1 MYACPH
7 ELWAAVMGT
16 NSEKL
21 QCDLVMRG
29 GITSGIVYPRAI
41 AKLAETYNFRSIGG
55 TSAGAIAATATAAAQ
70 FGAKTPPDPLFV
82 GPPND
87 PFQVRIRRLPKE
99 LAEMKR
105 GKSVLE
111 RLFQPAA
118 GMERLFGVLMAS
130 LQRGGPGWGLVS
142 IVWALYRHYWTWAL
156 SGIILASIPFVLS
169 LWLIRPILTTAAG
182 VEWLG
187 LGAIF
192 LSALIFILAFGLL
205 GAVVGVGFDIK
216 KRLPDNGYGLCTG
229 TGRPD
234 RPNPKEPPKDSEGVA
249 PLTDFLHDLFQ
260 GVAGKTIADDPVT
273 FGDLWRN
280 GRDECAER
288 DIDLVLMT
296 TNATRGVSHRFPF
309 LEGQWGPLYV
319 NEKEFSQLFPPKVAE
334 WMKKHKGPKAG
345 GVVAGSEFFR
355 LPAPADLPILLGAR
369 MSLSFPFL
377 LSAVPLYAPTY
388 KKGEKAKLRKC
399 WFSDGGITSNF
410 PIHFFDGPLPSRPTF
425 GINLVPASVDVMEKA
440 APAGGLEAG
449 RSQDSAKKD
458 PWQNVW
464 MPTTNS
470 SGVQDVARFNDIKDG
485 SVIDFFMM
493 LFDTARNWGDT
504 ELMAMPG
511 YRDRIVHVSLAED
524 EGGLNLNMPADIIAA
539 LGDRGECAGK
549 LLAARF
555 DPHPGIDPKTP
566 QKFIRLTWDNHR
578 WVRYRSLMAAF
589 EDLARRFQSRF
600 DGTPQKGKPRTY
612 AQLLARRPSSKP
624 QSYPFGDKAQREFAA
639 KVTAAFLD
647 FVKSSFDKD
656 RSFDRGESS
665 RQGRSPRPK
674 PKLRIMPL
682 GSNDPREERF
692 F

>member
-1 MYACPH
+1 M
-7 ELWAAVMGT
+7 T
-16 NSEKL
+16 EKL
-21 QCDLVMRG
+21 ECDLVMRG

-70 FGAKTPPDPLFV
+70 LGKNNGHDRFETIYK
-82 GPPND
+82 
-87 PFQVRIRRLPKE
+87 LPGT
-99 LAEMKR
+99 LAEIKD

-111 RLFQPAA
+111 RLFQPAP
-118 GMERLFGVLMAS
+118 GLEPLFGVLMAS
-130 LQRGGPGWGLVS
+130 LQRGGPGWGLLS
-142 IVWALYRHYWTWAL
+142 IVSALYRHYWKWAV
-156 SGIILASIPFVLS
+156 SGIVLASIPFALS
-169 LWLIRPILTTAAG
+169 LWLIRPILMTATG
-182 VEWLG
+182 LEWLG

-192 LSALIFILAFGLL
+192 FSALIFILAFGLL
-205 GAVVGVGFDIK
+205 GTVVGVGVDVVQ
-216 KRLPDNGYGLCTG
+216 RLPDNGYGLCTG
-229 TGRPD
+229 SGRPD
-234 RPNPKEPPKDSEGVA
+234 RPHPNEPPKDSEGIA
-249 PLTDFLHDLFQ
+249 PLTDFLHELFQ
-260 GVAGKTIADDPVT
+260 SVAGKKLADDPVT

-280 GRDECAER
+280 GRNERAER
-288 DIDLVLMT
+288 DVDLVLMT

-319 NEKEFSQLFPPKVAE
+319 NEKEFSQLFPPKVVE
-334 WMKKHKGPKAG
+334 WMKNHAGPKPRKVEAD
-345 GVVAGSEFFR
+345 ERFFR
-355 LPAPADLPILLGAR
+355 LPAAADLPILLGAR

-399 WFSDGGITSNF
+399 WFSDGGLTSNF

-449 RSQDSAKKD
+449 RSQASAKSN

-470 SGVQDVARFNDIKDG
+470 SGVQDVARFNEIKDG
-485 SVIDFFMM
+485 NVLDFFMM

-524 EGGLNLNMPADIIAA
+524 EGGLNLNMPAEIIAA
-539 LGDRGECAGK
+539 IGDRGECAGT

-555 DPHPGIDPKTP
+555 GPRPGKDPKTN
-566 QKFIRLTWDNHR
+566 KYIRLNWDNHR
-578 WVRYRSLMAAF
+578 WVRFRSMMAAI

-600 DGTPQKGKPRTY
+600 EGSAQKGQPRTY
-612 AQLLARRPSSKP
+612 AQLLKRGPGSKP
-624 QSYPFGDKAQREFAA
+624 QSYPFGDQAQREFAA
-639 KVTAAFLD
+639 KVTDAFVD

-665 RQGRSPRPK
+665 KQGRSPRPK
-674 PKLRIMPL
+674 PRLRVMPL

>member
-1 MYACPH
+1 MA
-7 ELWAAVMGT
+7 
-16 NSEKL
+16 EKL
-21 QCDLVMRG
+21 ECDLVMRG

-55 TSAGAIAATATAAAQ
+55 TSAGAIAATATAAAAYAARNGKDFFQ
-70 FGAKTPPDPLFV
+70 TRIKT
-82 GPPND
+82 
-87 PFQVRIRRLPKE
+87 LPQE
-99 LAEMKR
+99 LATDTG
-105 GKSVLE
+105 GKTVLE
-111 RLFQPAA
+111 RLFQPAE
-118 GMERLFGVLMAS
+118 GLEPLFGVLMAS

-142 IVWALYRHYWTWAL
+142 IVSALYRHYWKWAVVAI
-156 SGIILASIPFVLS
+156 GLASIPFALS
-169 LWLIRPILTTAAG
+169 LWLIRPILMTATG
-182 VEWLG
+182 FEWVG

-192 LSALIFILAFGLL
+192 FSALIFILAFGLI
-205 GAVVGVGFDIK
+205 GTVVGVGVDIF
-216 KRLPDNGYGLCTG
+216 KRLPANGYGLCTG
-229 TGRPD
+229 SGRSD

-249 PLTDFLHDLFQ
+249 PLTDFLHELFQ
-260 GVAGKTIADDPVT
+260 SVAGKTLADDPVT

-280 GRDECAER
+280 GRDETAER

-319 NEKEFSQLFPPKVAE
+319 NEKEFSRLFPPKVVE

-345 GVVAGSEFFR
+345 GVLAGRDFFR

-377 LSAVPLYAPTY
+377 LSAVPLFAPTY
-388 KKGEKAKLRKC
+388 KTGEKAKLRKF

-440 APAGGLEAG
+440 APSGGLEAG
-449 RSQDSAKKD
+449 RSQASAKSD

-470 SGVQDVARFNDIKDG
+470 SGVQDVARFNDIEHG
-485 SVIDFFMM
+485 NVIDFFMM

-524 EGGLNLNMPADIIAA
+524 EGGLNLNMPREIIAA
-539 LGDRGECAGK
+539 LGDRGERAGM

-555 DPHPGIDPKTP
+555 APHPGKDPKTN
-566 QKFIRLTWDNHR
+566 KHIRLSWDNHR
-578 WVRYRSLMAAF
+578 WVRYRSMMAAI
-589 EDLARRFQSRF
+589 EDLARRFQNRWGGS
-600 DGTPQKGKPRTY
+600 PQRGQLRTY
-612 AQLLARRPSSKP
+612 AQLLMRGPSARP
-624 QSYPFGDKAQREFAA
+624 QSYPFVDKDQREFAA
-639 KVTAAFLD
+639 KVTNDFLN
-647 FVKSSFDKD
+647 FVAGSFDKD

-665 RQGRSPRPK
+665 KQGRSPRPK
-674 PKLRIMPL
+674 PRLRVMPP

-692 F
+692 L

>member
-1 MYACPH
+1 
-7 ELWAAVMGT
+7 
-16 NSEKL
+16 
-21 QCDLVMRG
+21 
-29 GITSGIVYPRAI
+29 
-41 AKLAETYNFRSIGG
+41 
-55 TSAGAIAATATAAAQ
+55 
-70 FGAKTPPDPLFV
+70 
-82 GPPND
+82 
-87 PFQVRIRRLPKE
+87 
-99 LAEMKR
+99 
-105 GKSVLE
+105 
-111 RLFQPAA
+111 
-118 GMERLFGVLMAS
+118 
-130 LQRGGPGWGLVS
+130 
-142 IVWALYRHYWTWAL
+142 
-156 SGIILASIPFVLS
+156 
-169 LWLIRPILTTAAG
+169 
-182 VEWLG
+182 
-187 LGAIF
+187 
-192 LSALIFILAFGLL
+192 
-205 GAVVGVGFDIK
+205 
-216 KRLPDNGYGLCTG
+216 
-229 TGRPD
+229 
-234 RPNPKEPPKDSEGVA
+234 
-249 PLTDFLHDLFQ
+249 
-260 GVAGKTIADDPVT
+260 
-273 FGDLWRN
+273 
-280 GRDECAER
+280 
-288 DIDLVLMT
+288 
-296 TNATRGVSHRFPF
+296 VSHRFPF
-309 LEGQWGPLYV
+309 VEGQWGPLYV
-319 NEKEFSQLFPPKVAE
+319 NEKEFSQLFPAKVIE
-334 WMKKHKGPKAG
+334 WMKKYKGPKAG
-345 GVVAGSEFFR
+345 GVVASGELFR

-377 LSAVPLYAPTY
+377 LSAVPLYAPAY
-388 KKGEKAKLRKC
+388 KKGEKAKLRRC

-449 RSQDSAKKD
+449 RSQDSVKKD

-511 YRDRIVHVSLAED
+511 YRDRIVHVSLAEN
-524 EGGLNLNMPADIIAA
+524 EGGFNLNMPADIIAA
-539 LGDRGECAGK
+539 LGDRGEYAGK

-555 DPHPGIDPKTP
+555 DTHPGIDPKT
-566 QKFIRLTWDNHR
+566 QKLIRLTWDNHR

-600 DGTPQKGKPRTY
+600 EGTPQKGKLRTY
-612 AQLLARRPSSKP
+612 AQLLARGPSSKP
-624 QSYPFGDKAQREFAA
+624 QSYPFGGKAQREFAA

-647 FVKSSFDKD
+647 FVKSSFDED